1 MDGMLSQDEINAL
14 LQGMDLSDT
23 ADGGDAAA
31 DPTPEN
37 STAENYNNENEAAEN
52 AAPVVSDGE
61 ELTDV
66 EKDAIGEVANIS
78 MGSSATTLYS
88 LVNRKVNITTPV
100 VTLATWKNLLDS
112 YEKPCVF
119 IQIKYTQGLD
129 GTNILVLK
137 EHDVKVITDL
147 MMGGDG
153 TNTDGELGELHLSA
167 ISEAMNQMMGSA
179 ATSLSTLLQTVID
192 ISPPESSLFDLT
204 EVKDGKE
211 ISPFLGGTF
220 VKIAFRMQIDDLVD
234 STIMQLYPID
244 FAKKLVETFIN
255 TQMSSLDGTA
265 EEQPTQVKDSAS
277 EQNMQ
282 GSAAMAGTTDHMT
295 QPGMDSMGQQ
305 GSMNMNGM
313 NQMGMNPMGNMGMN
327 QMGSTPMGMNGM
339 NQMGG
344 MNMSQMGMN
353 QTGMNQ
359 MGNMNGM
366 NPMGNTP
373 MGMNGMNQ
381 MGNMNG
387 MGMMNQMGM
396 MGMPGQNVQNVNVQ
410 PAQFQSFSND
420 NTGMTGQ
427 ENIGLIKDV
436 PLEVTVELGRTTKSI
451 SDILDFSPGTIIEL
465 DRIAG
470 EPIDVLVNGKFVAKG
485 EVVVIEESF
494 GVRITEIIK

>member
-31 DPTPEN
+31 DPAPEN

-100 VTLATWKNLLDS
+100 VTLATWKNLLDA

-234 STIMQLYPID
+234 SSIMQLYPID
-244 FAKKLVETFIN
+244 FARKLVETFIN
-255 TQMSSLDGTA
+255 TQMGSLGESNDQAAT
-265 EEQPTQVKDSAS
+265 QPESIPAPAAAPQNNAGQMNAGANNMTQM
-277 EQNMQ
+277 NMQ
-282 GSAAMAGTTDHMT
+282 QPDPMAMNH
-295 QPGMDSMGQQ
+295 
-305 GSMNMNGM
+305 
-313 NQMGMNPMGNMGMN
+313 
-327 QMGSTPMGMNGM
+327 
-339 NQMGG
+339 
-344 MNMSQMGMN
+344 
-353 QTGMNQ
+353 
-359 MGNMNGM
+359 
-366 NPMGNTP
+366 
-373 MGMNGMNQ
+373 MNGMNQ
-381 MGNMNG
+381 MGNMGMPQMNGMNQTGGMGMNQMPG
-387 MGMMNQMGM
+387 MGMMNQMGN
-396 MGMPGQNVQNVNVQ
+396 MGMPQQNVNVQ

-420 NTGMTGQ
+420 SMGLSGQ

-451 SDILDFSPGTIIEL
+451 SEILEFSPGTIIEL

>member
-1 MDGMLSQDEINAL
+1 MLSQDEINAL

-23 ADGGDAAA
+23 ADGSDTAA
-31 DPTPEN
+31 PKSES
-37 STAENYNNENEAAEN
+37 STADNNDNGYVTDTK
-52 AAPVVSDGE
+52 PTIGDGE
-61 ELTDV
+61 VLTDV

-100 VTLATWKNLLDS
+100 VTLATWKTLLDS

-282 GSAAMAGTTDHMT
+282 GSAAMAGTTEHMT

-305 GSMNMNGM
+305 GPMNMNGM

-353 QTGMNQ
+353 QMGMNQ

>member
-23 ADGGDAAA
+23 ADSGAS
-31 DPTPEN
+31 PETPQD
-37 STAENYNNENEAAEN
+37 SSSAENTDN
-52 AAPVVSDGE
+52 AYVKDVAPTVGDEE

-100 VTLATWKNLLDS
+100 VTLATWKTLLDS

-119 IQIKYTQGLD
+119 IQIKYTKGLD

-192 ISPPESSLFDLT
+192 ISPPEASLFDLT

-234 STIMQLYPID
+234 SSIMQLYPID
-244 FAKKLVETFIN
+244 FARKLVETFIN
-255 TQMSSLDGTA
+255 TQMGSL
-265 EEQPTQVKDSAS
+265 EESNDQAATQPESIPAPAAAPQNNAGQMNAGANNMTQM
-277 EQNMQ
+277 NMQ
-282 GSAAMAGTTDHMT
+282 QPDPMAMNH
-295 QPGMDSMGQQ
+295 
-305 GSMNMNGM
+305 
-313 NQMGMNPMGNMGMN
+313 
-327 QMGSTPMGMNGM
+327 
-339 NQMGG
+339 
-344 MNMSQMGMN
+344 
-353 QTGMNQ
+353 
-359 MGNMNGM
+359 
-366 NPMGNTP
+366 
-373 MGMNGMNQ
+373 MNGMNQ
-381 MGNMNG
+381 MGNIGMQQMNG
-387 MGMMNQMGM
+387 MGMMNQMGGM
-396 MGMPGQNVQNVNVQ
+396 GMNQMPGMDMNSMNQMGMNGMPQMGMQQMGNMGMQQMNGMGMMNQMGNMGMPQQNVNVQ

-420 NTGMTGQ
+420 SVGLSGQ

-436 PLEVTVELGRTTKSI
+436 PLEVTVELGRTKKSI
-451 SDILDFSPGTIIEL
+451 SEILEFSPGTIIEL